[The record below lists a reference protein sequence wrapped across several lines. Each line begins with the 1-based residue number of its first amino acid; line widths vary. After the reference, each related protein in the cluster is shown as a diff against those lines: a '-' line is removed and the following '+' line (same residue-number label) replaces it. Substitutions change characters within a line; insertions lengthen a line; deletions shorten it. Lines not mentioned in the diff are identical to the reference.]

1 MRERVMKWLQI
12 KRYNWKNYDIF
23 LIAVVLILTFISS
36 YVISIV
42 NSDISLK
49 RQLVGVVMG
58 IVIIGIFSIIDYH
71 DLCMY
76 IPIIYIVTTLMAMAT
91 RLTPLGVEL
100 DTGSYR
106 WLDFK
111 VFTFQPSE
119 VCKIT
124 LILALAT
131 FFSKRKENLSTY
143 KNFFLASL
151 ITFVPT
157 VFILIQTDLS
167 SSVVMIVILIMM
179 LASSGIGHKILAPVA
194 AVAVPAVGALFW
206 YILQPNQKLL
216 RGYQLARI
224 TGWLHPEKESLG
236 VMYQQNN
243 SVLSI
248 ASGKLYGKLLDGSTT
263 ARNYTSVD
271 VRESDFIWTPIS
283 EEFGFIGCMVVLA
296 LLSIIIIKCFLA
308 AKNARDYMGMMIAVG
323 IGAMFCFQTFFNI
336 GVATSLLPNT
346 GLPLP
351 FLSNGLTSLISNMM
365 AIGILLNV
373 GIQPNRGS
381 SSSRFLI
388 QRKKECSYEY
398 CLNCARCK
406 KNSDAEFLYCLSW
419 NFEQT

>member
-143 KNFFLASL
+143 KNFFLASV

-157 VFILIQTDLS
+157 VFILIQTD
-167 SSVVMIVILIMM
+167 
-179 LASSGIGHKILAPVA
+179 
-194 AVAVPAVGALFW
+194 FC
-206 YILQPNQKLL
+206 
-216 RGYQLARI
+216 
-224 TGWLHPEKESLG
+224 
-236 VMYQQNN
+236 
-243 SVLSI
+243 
-248 ASGKLYGKLLDGSTT
+248 
-263 ARNYTSVD
+263 RN
-271 VRESDFIWTPIS
+271 
-283 EEFGFIGCMVVLA
+283 GL
-296 LLSIIIIKCFLA
+296 
-308 AKNARDYMGMMIAVG
+308 
-323 IGAMFCFQTFFNI
+323 
-336 GVATSLLPNT
+336 
-346 GLPLP
+346 GLP
-351 FLSNGLTSLISNMM
+351 
-365 AIGILLNV
+365 
-373 GIQPNRGS
+373 
-381 SSSRFLI
+381 
-388 QRKKECSYEY
+388 
-398 CLNCARCK
+398 
-406 KNSDAEFLYCLSW
+406 
-419 NFEQT
+419 